1 MFNFLRRKKVEE
13 PRQQHCLGFHRWI
26 YGDFVIGERS
36 KFTGDPIGR
45 SERHCR
51 RCPVKEIS
59 TSQYSKENREE
70 LIKQYGYFNYLRFE
84 DGDKLDKLTRKWL
97 SK

>member
-1 MFNFLRRKKVEE
+1 M
-13 PRQQHCLGFHRWI
+13 

-59 TSQYSKENREE
+59 TSQYSNAHRMD
-70 LIKQYGYFNYLRFE
+70 LINQYGNFKYLRFK
-84 DGDKLDKLTRKWL
+84 DGDRLDRLTKKWL
-97 SK
+97 MK